1 MYYWL
6 LLKLFIGHFDFLK
19 TSLSYLLLVILNIFT
34 FLSKR
39 TAFDSDYF
47 LRVLRIIIGG
57 YFRRIIHT
65 NHLFIYRFQIIL
77 TFLRQI
83 ICKNNIIN
91 LALFLT
97 LLYML
102 YLTMLYF
109 TLLYLTLLYLTLLY
123 LTLLY
128 LTLLYLTLLYL
139 TLLYLPLLYL
149 TLLYLTLLYFTLL
162 YLTFALF
169 NLCFI

>member
-6 LLKLFIGHFDFLK
+6 LLKLFINHFDFLK

-47 LRVLRIIIGG
+47 LRVMRIIIGG

-91 LALFLT
+91 LALFLIT
-97 LLYML
+97 WRGCLILKINQIFKFLLL
-102 YLTMLYF
+102 FYLISINLSPF
-109 TLLYLTLLYLTLLY
+109 LTLPIFQIFAILIHRLKILHDFIWFTIRWLNLVIINIEVYH
-123 LTLLY
+123 
-128 LTLLYLTLLYL
+128 
-139 TLLYLPLLYL
+139 LPC
-149 TLLYLTLLYFTLL
+149 
-162 YLTFALF
+162 LF
-169 NLCFI
+169 